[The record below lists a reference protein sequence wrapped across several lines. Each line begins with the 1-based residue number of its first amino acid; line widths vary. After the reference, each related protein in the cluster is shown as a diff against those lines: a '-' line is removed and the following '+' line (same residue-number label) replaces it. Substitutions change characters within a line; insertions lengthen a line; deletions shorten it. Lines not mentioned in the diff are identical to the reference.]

1 MREVHNAD
9 ESAGR
14 AVAGDPL
21 HPAAP
26 PQEPATAVHP
36 NNLPLSDA
44 GRPTIPGFEIIEELG
59 RGGMGVVYKAR
70 QVSLNR
76 FVALKVI
83 LAGPFAGPEQL
94 ARFRVEA
101 EALARLQHAGIVQI
115 HEIGSHAGHSYLALE
130 YVSGDTLNRNC
141 AGRPLPATKAAQL
154 VETLS
159 RAVQYAHQR
168 GIIHRDLKPGNVLLA
183 EDGQPKITDF
193 GLAKLLDIQ
202 PGTATPGPQTQSGT
216 ILGTPAYMAPEQA
229 GGKRGTVGP
238 ATDVYA
244 LGAILYELLTGR
256 PPFQAETP
264 LDVILKVATE
274 EPTPPRSLQPGRPA
288 ELEAVCLK
296 CMHKDPKTRYASA
309 MELGEDLHRFLAG
322 EATEA
327 RPVSSGERPRRWVW
341 RRRWRLVGA
350 GAAAGTAILAGVL
363 IFAVFH
369 RRPPAKAAPMS
380 ILEVLALSED
390 LKSDDPETR
399 AKAAVALGKAG
410 KDARV
415 AMPALLDALRDTDE
429 KVRDLVADA
438 LDQAGPPA
446 ADDFPALSTALRDD
460 DPDVR
465 TYAVSALG
473 DVGEPSWEEI
483 DRVRELTKDPDPYVR
498 AAAEKT
504 LTRMEKDMLESL
516 RNRLKDSN
524 PSTRKEAA
532 ERLSDL
538 GGGSDDA
545 ADKAAASLMAAMT
558 DDNEAVRM
566 AVSKALSD
574 FGAQVV
580 PMLSEAL
587 RNRNVVAR
595 RMAISS
601 LAAMGDNAI
610 DAAPVLAGMVDD
622 PDVGAAAADA
632 LNNLGDLTVPAIA
645 AALGSPTIDENRR
658 IILQNL
664 LVRIGPAALPA
675 INYYVNRYPGA
686 RAYFNPV
693 FNQLKVSTN
702 TYVRAPL
709 TDPYAQGYYR
719 DYVGRLR
726 ALEHADRQFLN
737 LEKAQQKLNMNEAA
751 FKAFLRRVDRNGDGE
766 ISRAE
771 YERWAHD
778 QANVLARE
786 DHARN
791 AVQNAEK
798 KLHNQLAKSTTDAQK
813 QAALVRHTP
822 SGAAKK
828 NTEQRA
834 AAAAAVRAMQ
844 KKAQPLQAQAHR
856 DLLNKQHALSQVQR
870 HAPAAKHAP
879 APTKRMAPA
888 RPPVHRAAPPKPPTR
903 NPVVHHPAPVHH
915 AAPPPSRGGGRRQGS
930 LPEQP

>member
-1 MREVHNAD
+1 MSEVHNAD
-9 ESAGR
+9 ENAGR
-14 AVAGDPL
+14 AVVGDPL
-21 HPAAP
+21 HPAAL
-26 PQEPATAVHP
+26 PQEPATAVHTNGP
-36 NNLPLSDA
+36 PLGDA
-44 GRPTIPGFEIIEELG
+44 DRPMIPGFEIIEELG

-83 LAGPFAGPEQL
+83 LAGPYAGPEQL

-115 HEIGSHAGHSYLALE
+115 HEIGSHSGHSYLALE
-130 YVSGDTLNRNC
+130 YVSGDTLNRKC
-141 AGRPLPATKAAQL
+141 AGRSLPATDAAKL
-154 VETLS
+154 VETLA

-274 EPTPPRSLQPGRPA
+274 EPIPPRRLEPGCPA
-288 ELEAVCLK
+288 DLEAICLK
-296 CMHKDPKTRYASA
+296 CLHKDPKTRYASA
-309 MELGEDLHRFLAG
+309 MDLGEDLLRFLAG

-327 RPVSSGERPRRWVW
+327 RPASSGDRPRRWVW

-369 RRPPAKAAPMS
+369 RRPPAEAAPMS
-380 ILEVLALSED
+380 ILDVLALSED

-399 AKAAVALGKAG
+399 AKTAVALGKAG

-438 LDQAGPPA
+438 LDRAGPPA

-473 DVGEPSWEEI
+473 DLGEPSWEEI

-504 LTRMEKDMLESL
+504 LARMEKDMLESL
-516 RNRLKDSN
+516 RNRLKDKN
-524 PSTRKEAA
+524 PDTRKEAA

-538 GGGSDDA
+538 GVGSDDA
-545 ADKAAASLMAAMT
+545 ADKAATSLMAAMA

-587 RNRNVVAR
+587 RNRNVVVR
-595 RMAISS
+595 RMAINS
-601 LAAMGDNAI
+601 LAAMGDNAL

-622 PDVGAAAADA
+622 PDVGAAAVDA
-632 LNNLGDLTVPAIA
+632 LENSLDDLAVPVIAATLNSPAI
-645 AALGSPTIDENRR
+645 IDNRR
-658 IILQNL
+658 VVLQNL
-664 LVRIGPAALPA
+664 LVRIRRRSTVVEGVPADPLAA
-675 INYYVNRYPGA
+675 AYYN
-686 RAYFNPV
+686 
-693 FNQLKVSTN
+693 
-702 TYVRAPL
+702 
-709 TDPYAQGYYR
+709 
-719 DYVGRLR
+719 DYVGRFR
-726 ALEHADRQFLN
+726 KWEQANSAFLN
-737 LEKAQQKLNMNEAA
+737 LERARLGLKMDEAA
-751 FKAFLRRVDRNGDGE
+751 FRSFLKRVDRNRDGKV
-766 ISRAE
+766 SRTE
-771 YERWAHD
+771 YERWAYEH
-778 QANVLARE
+778 ATLLAKE
-786 DHARN
+786 DHARK
-791 AVQNAEK
+791 AVQDAEK
-798 KLHNQLAKSTTDAQK
+798 RLYSQLAISTMEAQK
-813 QAALVRHTP
+813 LASAVVRHIP
-822 SGAAKK
+822 SAPAKK
-828 NTEQRA
+828 SVDLWAFEEARL
-834 AAAAAVRAMQ
+834 RAMR
-844 KKAQPLQAQAHR
+844 KKAQPLQALAHR
-856 DLLNKQHALSQVQR
+856 DLLNKQRALAQVQR
-870 HAPAAKHAP
+870 HAPAAKNAP
-879 APTKRMAPA
+879 APTKRMVPG

-903 NPVVHHPAPVHH
+903 RPVVHHPPPAVHH
-915 AAPPPSRGGGRRQGS
+915 AAPPARGGGRRQGS